1 MLQILQDK
9 REGLSVKKGQQH
21 PERERERAKREI
33 PHTGINPILCRQKLT
48 N

>member
-21 PERERERAKREI
+21 PERERAKREI